1 MFLGTNPEYYK
12 SLQKIIGEYP
22 DHGILTYPQKYLDLE
37 NNNLRCPVDN
47 LLGKF
52 KTYVYTKE
60 TFDPAP
66 RLFQEARWLGK
77 EIIYLRDDEVKDGG
91 YWYWKRGIK
100 VQDLEPIITALDTFA
115 GKIKLETEVSFS
127 KP

>member
-1 MFLGTNPEYYK
+1 M
-12 SLQKIIGEYP
+12 
-22 DHGILTYPQKYLDLE
+22 DLE

-52 KTYVYTKE
+52 KTYVNTKN

-77 EIIYLRDDEVKDGG
+77 EIIYLRDEKGYRIVPKDKNHLL
-91 YWYWKRGIK
+91 YKSKTTINNRFI
-100 VQDLEPIITALDTFA
+100 PILLKNIF
-115 GKIKLETEVSFS
+115 III
-127 KP
+127 